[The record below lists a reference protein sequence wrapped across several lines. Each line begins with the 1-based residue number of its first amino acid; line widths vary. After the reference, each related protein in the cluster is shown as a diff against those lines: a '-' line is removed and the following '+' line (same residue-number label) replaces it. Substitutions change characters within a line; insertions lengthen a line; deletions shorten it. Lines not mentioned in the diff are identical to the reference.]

1 MFTLTQLTMFVA
13 VAEEMHFGRGAERL
27 QMTQPPLSRQ
37 IQLLEK
43 ELGVQLFDRSSR
55 AVTLTAAGKAFLGDA
70 RRILQQTERVALA
83 LRKTSAG
90 KSGILRIGFTGGSV
104 FSGLERVLESAR
116 RALPDVEIELR
127 ELVTMDQLEA
137 LSDGSLDLGLVRPP
151 VTRPDLGSRSLLR
164 ESLVAAIPV
173 GHPLAREDPVRV
185 RDLHGVDMVMYTPI
199 ESRYFFELLSAVFH
213 EARVAPV
220 PVQYMHQ
227 FHSLLALVNLGWG
240 VALVPESAATMR
252 LDGVVYRPI
261 ELPKP
266 APVELD
272 LVWRHSNE
280 NPALL
285 RLREVIDTAFESYD
299 A

>member
-1 MFTLTQLTMFVA
+1 MFSLTQLSMFVA
-13 VAEEMHFGRGAERL
+13 VAEEMHFGRAAERL
-27 QMTQPPLSRQ
+27 RMTQPPLSRQ

-55 AVTLTAAGKAFLGDA
+55 AVALTAAGKAFLGDA
-70 RRILQQTERVALA
+70 RRILQQSERVTLA
-83 LRKTSAG
+83 VRKTSAG

-104 FSGLERVLESAR
+104 FSGLDRVLDSAR

-127 ELVTMDQLEA
+127 EMVTMDQLEA
-137 LSDGSLDLGLVRPP
+137 LSDGSLDLGLARPP
-151 VTRPDLGSRSLLR
+151 VTRLELTSQPLLR
-164 ESLVAAIPV
+164 ESLVAAIPAE
-173 GHPLAREDPVRV
+173 HPLATREVV
-185 RDLHGVDMVMYTPI
+185 EVADLHGVDMVMYTPI
-199 ESRYFFELLSAVFH
+199 ESRYFFELLSSVFH

-240 VALVPESAATMR
+240 VALVPESAATMH
-252 LDGVVYRPI
+252 LAGVVYRPV
-261 ELPKP
+261 ELHRP

-272 LVWRHSNE
+272 LVWRVSNE
-280 NPALL
+280 NPALR
-285 RLREVIDTAFESYD
+285 RLRQVIHTRLESHD

>member
-1 MFTLTQLTMFVA
+1 MFSLTQLSMFVA
-13 VAEEMHFGRGAERL
+13 VAEEMHFGRAAERL
-27 QMTQPPLSRQ
+27 RMTQPPLSRQ

-70 RRILQQTERVALA
+70 RRILQQSERVTLA
-83 LRKTSAG
+83 VRKTSAG

-104 FSGLERVLESAR
+104 FSGLERVLDSAR
-116 RALPDVEIELR
+116 RELPDVEIELR

-137 LSDGSLDLGLVRPP
+137 LSDGSLDLGLARPP
-151 VTRPDLGSRSLLR
+151 VTRPDLGSQPLLR
-164 ESLVAAIPV
+164 ESLVAAIPA
-173 GHPLAREDPVRV
+173 GHPLAGQDGIALS
-185 RDLHGVDMVMYTPI
+185 DLHRVDMVMYTPI
-199 ESRYFFELLSAVFH
+199 ESRYFFELLSSVFH

-252 LDGVVYRPI
+252 LNNVVYRPV
-261 ELPKP
+261 ELTRP

-272 LVWRHSNE
+272 LVWRLSNE
-280 NPALL
+280 NPALS
-285 RLREVIDTAFESYD
+285 RLREAIDSTLVSHD

>member
-1 MFTLTQLTMFVA
+1 MFSLTQLTMFVA
-13 VAEEMHFGRGAERL
+13 VAEEMHFGRAAERL
-27 QMTQPPLSRQ
+27 RMTQPPLSRQ

-70 RRILQQTERVALA
+70 RRILQQTERVTLA
-83 LRKTSAG
+83 VRKTSAG

-104 FSGLERVLESAR
+104 FSGLERVLDSAR

-137 LSDGSLDLGLVRPP
+137 LSDGSLDLGLTRPP
-151 VTRPDLGSRSLLR
+151 VTRPDLGSQPLLR
-164 ESLVAAIPV
+164 ESLVAAIPAA
-173 GHPLAREDPVRV
+173 HPLAGQECVHV
-185 RDLHGVDMVMYTPI
+185 KDLHGVDMVMYTPI

-240 VALVPESAATMR
+240 VALVPESAATMH
-252 LDGVVYRPI
+252 LDGVVYRPV
-261 ELPKP
+261 ELRKP
-266 APVELD
+266 AQVELD
-272 LVWRHSNE
+272 LVWRRSND

-285 RLREVIDTAFESYD
+285 RLRQVIDTAFESHD